1 MVKDLIQYFVDVRV
15 ELSKIVW
22 PSFNELVG
30 SVIIVL
36 LLVTFFAIYIGLIDV
51 ILYNIAGRIF

>member
-1 MVKDLIQYFVDVRV
+1 MKDLIRYFVDVKV

-22 PSFNELVG
+22 PSTNELIG

-36 LLVTFFAIYIGLIDV
+36 LLVTFFSLYIGLIDV
-51 ILYNIAGRIF
+51 VLYTIAGRIF